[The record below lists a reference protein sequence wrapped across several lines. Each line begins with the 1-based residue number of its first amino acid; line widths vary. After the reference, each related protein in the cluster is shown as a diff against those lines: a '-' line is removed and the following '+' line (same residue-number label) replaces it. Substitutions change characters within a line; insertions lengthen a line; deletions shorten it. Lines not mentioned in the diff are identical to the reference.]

1 MFISEQIAEHKFGAS
16 LEISDKFSSRSNV
29 FDFSVLAHN
38 FGNFPNHT
46 YDFEKH
52 SAL

>member
-38 FGNFPNHT
+38 LETFLT
-46 YDFEKH
+46 IAYDFEKH